1 MIQLVIRKSSK
12 SYNPKSNWSIFDI
25 EKKLFNEVK
34 EAKEWIKKTYGKS
47 KKRPMYIDDKNG
59 NSKKIGYVI
68 GFRNWDYEQKW
79 IEQHWIGFEKVEELE
94 IK

>member
-34 EAKEWIKKTYGKS
+34 EAKQWIKETYGKS

>member
-1 MIQLVIRKSSK
+1 M
-12 SYNPKSNWSIFDI
+12 F
-25 EKKLFNEVK
+25 
-34 EAKEWIKKTYGKS
+34 
-47 KKRPMYIDDKNG
+47 IDDKNG